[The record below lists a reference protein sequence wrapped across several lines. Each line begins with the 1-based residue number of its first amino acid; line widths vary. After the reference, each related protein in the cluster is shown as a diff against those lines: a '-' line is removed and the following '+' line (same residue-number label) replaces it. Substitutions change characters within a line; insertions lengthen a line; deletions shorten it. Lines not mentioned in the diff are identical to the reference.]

1 MMAGREARRLGS
13 LPLLESASDV
23 FETESCLEGGDAG
36 SSPEEQRS
44 KASTQSWRST
54 AAAG

>member
-13 LPLLESASDV
+13 LPLESASDV